1 MIGSYPTCKCQINYY
16 IFLLIQAFYYCDISC
31 PLFMPPYRCIE
42 ISVLHHF
49 LYIYESNWRKNP
61 DKEIKIMSVTMKQ
74 FTTIYGNES
83 TLYGNLSSLDSN
95 RKCLLEDTG
104 HLHVRSIYSLWR
116 QLQIKTRVP
125 LTISVS
131 FLRYLS
137 NSEWCFHS
145 WLPNLFDK
153 ISSYGHEEDK
163 CVFLVMC
170 GILNINCYWGIAF
183 QYSQSTSA
191 KMEVQ
196 NDIFT
201 SHRLTLIYDNQNDL
215 FVLKSNIWELL

>member
-1 MIGSYPTCKCQINYY
+1 MISAVHFLCLHTGVLKSLYCIILY
-16 IFLLIQAFYYCDISC
+16 IFMNQ
-31 PLFMPPYRCIE
+31 IE
-42 ISVLHHF
+42 
-49 LYIYESNWRKNP
+49 EKNP

-83 TLYGNLSSLDSN
+83 TLYGNLASLDSN

-137 NSEWCFHS
+137 NIEWCFHS
-145 WLPNLFDK
+145 WLPNLLLTCLIRSAHTVMKRTSVFFW
-153 ISSYGHEEDK
+153 S
-163 CVFLVMC
+163 CVEF
-170 GILNINCYWGIAF
+170 
-183 QYSQSTSA
+183 
-191 KMEVQ
+191 
-196 NDIFT
+196 
-201 SHRLTLIYDNQNDL
+201 
-215 FVLKSNIWELL
+215 